1 MARETKIGI
10 LAVVA
15 ISVLIWGYEF
25 LKGKNILASSQI
37 FYVEYDHVDEL
48 AISNPVLVN
57 GFQVGI
63 VKDVY
68 LKPQDLT
75 KIVVELDVRK
85 DVPIPRTAIAQIRT
99 TGMMGGRAVVL
110 KFEGTCS
117 GDACASSGDHLPG
130 ETVGFLNSMVGTDNV
145 ETYLQIL
152 REGLKEIV
160 DTLLAQA
167 DQGGAFAESIEDV
180 KGTLANLNSSTRRL
194 DQLLAA
200 SSGSIQTSLQN
211 VASITGSLEESN
223 AEIKTILS
231 NVESLSS
238 ELKEAQLGQTVSET
252 TETIR
257 QFQGTLKT
265 VDQAVADLSGIL
277 AKIDQGDNTLGMLV
291 NDPALYDN
299 LTRTLLNMELLLQDV
314 RLNPKRYTRIL
325 SKKQKPYEKPE
336 EDPGLD

>member
-1 MARETKIGI
+1 M
-10 LAVVA
+10 
-15 ISVLIWGYEF
+15 
-25 LKGKNILASSQI
+25 
-37 FYVEYDHVDEL
+37 
-48 AISNPVLVN
+48 
-57 GFQVGI
+57 
-63 VKDVY
+63 
-68 LKPQDLT
+68 
-75 KIVVELDVRK
+75 
-85 DVPIPRTAIAQIRT
+85 
-99 TGMMGGRAVVL
+99 
-110 KFEGTCS
+110 
-117 GDACASSGDHLPG
+117 
-130 ETVGFLNSMVGTDNV
+130 
-145 ETYLQIL
+145 
-152 REGLKEIV
+152 
-160 DTLLAQA
+160 
-167 DQGGAFAESIEDV
+167 
-180 KGTLANLNSSTRRL
+180 
-194 DQLLAA
+194 
-200 SSGSIQTSLQN
+200 
-211 VASITGSLEESN
+211 ASITGSLEESN

-336 EDPGLD
+336 EDPGID